1 MHPHCTQ
8 PDRYPLQNRLTSLV
22 TPLLLGPAVENLGF
36 SRRGTIKAQGSYR
49 RKGYVASDGA
59 VIRVFASSTPSDGL
73 SS

>member
-1 MHPHCTQ
+1 
-8 PDRYPLQNRLTSLV
+8 V
-22 TPLLLGPAVENLGF
+22 F